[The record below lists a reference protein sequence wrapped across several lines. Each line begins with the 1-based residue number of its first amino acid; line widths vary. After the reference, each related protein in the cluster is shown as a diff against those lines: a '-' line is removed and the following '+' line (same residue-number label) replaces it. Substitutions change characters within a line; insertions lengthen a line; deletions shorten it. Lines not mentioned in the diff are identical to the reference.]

1 MAVKEFCSQ
10 NGPKVRPAERPAICR
25 ACDGRIQKGDVM
37 VTMYSWRNTGQF
49 IHFHPEC
56 VERMAAL
63 VKESD
68 VHTD

>member
-1 MAVKEFCSQ
+1 MAAKEWCQ
-10 NGPKVRPAERPAICR
+10 RYGPRLRPAERPAFCR
-25 ACDGRIQKGDVM
+25 ACDGKIEKGDLM
-37 VTMYSWRNTGQF
+37 VTLYSSRNTGQW

-68 VHTD
+68 VRTD